1 MQQSYEKPA
10 QEMRRLFLF
19 EFYFLHANIIC
30 RYSLAL
36 K

>member
-19 EFYFLHANIIC
+19 AFYFLYANIIC
-30 RYSLAL
+30 R
-36 K
+36 